1 MDYASII
8 LICGIRY
15 VNYMTIQ
22 LHGVYAQVTRAK
34 VKVVLALENSK
45 SCSDSA
51 TYQRKR
57 KAPF

>member
-34 VKVVLALENSK
+34 VKVVLALEK
-45 SCSDSA
+45 F
-51 TYQRKR
+51 QKLLR
-57 KAPF
+57 